1 MKKVAGN
8 IGLALA
14 ILLMVAAA
22 FTYLAPHLG
31 WQINAVLS
39 GSMEPQLKV
48 GGLVVTRPIE
58 PEAITAGDIIIFRP
72 IAAGEN
78 LVSHR
83 VIAIERNSPLSFQ
96 TKGDAND
103 DPDPILVPAQNVVGK
118 IYFHVP
124 LLGYAT
130 QFLKTP
136 PGFLLA
142 LVVPGLAIV
151 VADIRNIL
159 RVLLKEKTDKKIEGE
174 VVRK

>member
-1 MKKVAGN
+1 MKKVVGN
-8 IGLALA
+8 IGFTLA
-14 ILLMVAAA
+14 ILLMVVAAL
-22 FTYLAPHLG
+22 TYLAPHLD

-48 GGLVVTRPIE
+48 GGLVVARPIE
-58 PEAITAGDIIIFRP
+58 PEAVAVGDIIIYRP

-78 LVSHR
+78 LISHR
-83 VIAIERNSPLSFQ
+83 VVDVQRNSPLSFQ
-96 TKGDAND
+96 TKGDANES
-103 DPDPILVPAQNVVGK
+103 PDPLLVPAQNIVGK

-124 LLGYAT
+124 FLGYAT

-142 LVVPGLAIV
+142 LVIPGLAII
-151 VADIRNIL
+151 VADIRNIR
-159 RVLLKEKTDKKIEGE
+159 RVLIKEKIDKKIEAE

>member
-8 IGLALA
+8 IGFALA
-14 ILLMVAAA
+14 VLLMVAAA
-22 FTYLAPHLG
+22 LTYLAPHLG
-31 WQINAVLS
+31 WQVNVVLS

-58 PEAITAGDIIIFRP
+58 PEAIAVGDIIIYRP

-78 LVSHR
+78 LISHR
-83 VIAIERNSPLSFQ
+83 VVDVQRNSPLSFQ

-103 DPDPILVPAQNVVGK
+103 DPDPFLVPAQNVVGK
-118 IYFHVP
+118 IGWHIPF
-124 LLGYAT
+124 LGYAT

-142 LVVPGLAIV
+142 LVIPGLAIIV
-151 VADIRNIL
+151 TDVRNI
-159 RVLLKEKTDKKIEGE
+159 RQVLIKEKKKAGE
-174 VVRK
+174 AVRQ